1 MQFARHVKTY
11 FFAVMLACSSYAT
24 NSHAGFFDNL
34 ADAFDFSKQRLEAYQ
49 KVTDKS
55 LVDQFY
61 FLSEDGK
68 EEGLNKELDVKAKGF
83 QFQKLSLSSFTVRQP
98 MYQTGNFKSMM
109 SAMEVYSYS
118 PLNDE
123 VAQRYVAFAK
133 SRNSVV
139 KLYKP
144 ALGEM
149 INSML
154 DQHFYLQ
161 HDKNTSEWIGLD
173 NALIEYAPNGQI
185 VSAMTRSHQAV
196 GNIGV
201 SSHQYLNIY
210 FGAGNA
216 QYLENKIGNRYFA
229 DNFIREL

>member
-1 MQFARHVKTY
+1 MQFARHVKTHL
-11 FFAVMLACSSYAT
+11 FAVMLVCSGYAA

-34 ADAFDFSKQRLEAYQ
+34 ANVFDFSKQRLEVYQ
-49 KVTDKS
+49 KITDKS

-68 EEGLNKELDVKAKGF
+68 EEGLNKELGVKAKGF
-83 QFQKLSLSSFTVRQP
+83 EFQKLSPSSFTVRQP
-98 MYQTGNFKSMM
+98 MYQAGNFQSMM
-109 SAMEVYSYS
+109 KAMDAYSYS

-133 SRNSVV
+133 SRNNVV

-154 DQHFYLQ
+154 QQNFYLQ

-173 NALIEYAPNGQI
+173 NVLIEYAPNGQI
-185 VSAMTRSHQAV
+185 VSVMTRSHQAV

-201 SSHQYLNIY
+201 NSHQYLNIY
-210 FGAGNA
+210 FGAGNS
-216 QYLENKIGNRYFA
+216 QYLENKIGNRDFA